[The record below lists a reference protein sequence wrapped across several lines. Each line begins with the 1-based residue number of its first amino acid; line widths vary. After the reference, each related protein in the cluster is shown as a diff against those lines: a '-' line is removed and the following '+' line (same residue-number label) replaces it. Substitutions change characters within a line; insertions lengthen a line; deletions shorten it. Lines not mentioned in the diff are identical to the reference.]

1 MGELWAGRTACMDAY
16 AALQHPWCIWII
28 KCSSKFKVL
37 DPNPADILVLMWLP
51 PYQDQGKM
59 APYVTDIATDC
70 HTSSRCHVA
79 TVTIL
84 LQDLHHFIALLI
96 TSEPN
101 NRITNHGFIWFLL
114 GVSCLHVLRQLL
126 LPWCGRDQQL
136 IPSSRWSQETAV
148 RRQCR
153 VLVGGA
159 AQGRGRGRTRA
170 SFLHRDGGWSVN
182 NVFRVTIITTVP
194 LLATISAIS
203 TISNNKD
210 LITSRLPENR
220 RKNIFLLPT
229 SPLYQIYLI

>member
-1 MGELWAGRTACMDAY
+1 
-16 AALQHPWCIWII
+16 
-28 KCSSKFKVL
+28 
-37 DPNPADILVLMWLP
+37 MWLP
-51 PYQDQGKM
+51 PYQDQGKV

-220 RKNIFLLPT
+220 RKKYLPPSNISTLSNIFDLNEWAVVW
-229 SPLYQIYLI
+229 SKSAIMWIMELIKETYSLNNTRNCNC

>member
-1 MGELWAGRTACMDAY
+1 MDAY

-51 PYQDQGKM
+51 PYQDQGKV